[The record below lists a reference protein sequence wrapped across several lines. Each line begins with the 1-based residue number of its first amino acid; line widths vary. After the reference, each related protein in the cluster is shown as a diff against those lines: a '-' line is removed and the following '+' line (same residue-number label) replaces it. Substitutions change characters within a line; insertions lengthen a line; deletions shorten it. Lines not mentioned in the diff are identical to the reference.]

1 MDGYS
6 DTDFREKFFNVNLL
20 IPFLVFVSTFP
31 SGQTATSF
39 AAATIIGLKYH
50 SKHRVY
56 WFIYPNIIRIFNGIF
71 SDLCRRT
78 LSSRCFFGAIMGNYK
93 CINYFE
99 ISIENIK

>member
-1 MDGYS
+1 MDEYF
-6 DTDFREKFFNVNLL
+6 DTDFGEKFFNVNLL
-20 IPFLVFVSTFP
+20 ILFLVFVSTFP

-39 AAATIIGLKYH
+39 AAIIWLKYH
-50 SKHRVY
+50 SKHSVY
-56 WFIYPNIIRIFNGIF
+56 WFIYPTIIRIFNGIF